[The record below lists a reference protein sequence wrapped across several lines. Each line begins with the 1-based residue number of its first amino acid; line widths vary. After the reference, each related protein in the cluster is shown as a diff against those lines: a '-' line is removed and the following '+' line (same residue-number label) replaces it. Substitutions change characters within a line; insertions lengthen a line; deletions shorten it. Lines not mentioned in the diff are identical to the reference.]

1 MAKFNLDYYKNTDF
15 YSDGDIENDILS
27 LVEDGFDISKGE
39 GAEKYPFAVAYHLSP
54 ERENI
59 LNWYPFKKN
68 ASCLEIGAGC
78 GAVTGML
85 CRKAGKVVS
94 VDISK
99 RRSEIN
105 YKRHKDC
112 ENLEIIAGNFQEII
126 FEDKFDYVIL
136 NGVFEYAISFI
147 HTDKNPYTEFL
158 KMISTCLKSDGKI
171 LIAIENRLGL
181 KYFNGAV
188 EDHTDNYFLGLNDY
202 QNNDSVRTFSKSELS
217 ELIAESGFDSDK
229 LKFYYPY
236 PDYKFPS
243 EIFTDKTI
251 NTQGYGTPYMNL
263 GERNFGLYSEQ
274 RVAASLAGEGVLDRF
289 ANSFLVEICG
299 QNTAPENIAYVKLN
313 TLRRDEYKIMT
324 VITDDNGKKAAYKLP
339 VGDKANKHLE
349 NMVSGTGIAWDGVK
363 NLEPQRTESGLK
375 YPFVTG
381 KSLNSVLTELAQS
394 GDKEGIVSALKL
406 FFDRYRKGAVIMRAD
421 SDEFKSVFGKA
432 EYNGELLC
440 IKPANIDL
448 ICDNIFPNSD
458 GTYTV
463 IDNEWT
469 LDMYIPLGFIIWR
482 SINELIYKNKAVES
496 VISSEELFD
505 EFDIDEEMRFA
516 FVSWAVHFA
525 DKYVGNNYLAPYA
538 IPVNQLSLMD
548 IYNNRREKREF
559 STSCYYDRGN
569 GFSEED
575 KAFELIKLDED
586 GGFSVKFPVPEDVIG
601 FRWDVAEGVCI
612 KCKIDSV
619 ETNGTAALTAD
630 NAVKENGFDVF
641 YTGDPHYTLTGG
653 ADEVRISGSITYI
666 SDSELLAEYEK
677 RCASFRDESGRL
689 NERLAEQQSVIAEQS
704 GVIEQRNKQ
713 IEENVQ
719 TINLDS
725 RYISSCED
733 RIKQYYKNTVTLNL
747 ELERRDMELEMYKQ
761 LTASRAWRFTNKL
774 WRITGALKRLFGKLR
789 G

>member
-15 YSDGDIENDILS
+15 YSDGDIENDILA
-27 LVEDGFDISKGE
+27 LVEDGFDISE
-39 GAEKYPFAVAYHLSP
+39 DNEKYPFAVAYHLSP

-59 LNWYPFKKN
+59 LNWYPFKKD

-105 YKRHKDC
+105 YKRHKEY
-112 ENLEIIAGNFQEII
+112 ENLEIIAGNFQEIA

-158 KMISTCLKSDGKI
+158 KMISACLKSDGKI

-202 QNNDSVRTFSKSELS
+202 QNNNSVRTFSKAELS
-217 ELIAESGFDSDK
+217 ELIAESGFDNDN

-274 RVAASLAGEGVLDRF
+274 RVAASLACEGVLDRF

-299 QNTAPENIAYVKLN
+299 RDTAPENIAYVKLN

-324 VITDDNGKKAAYKLP
+324 VITDNNGKKAAYKLP
-339 VGDKANKHLE
+339 VGEKANKHLE
-349 NMVSGTGIAWDGVK
+349 NMASGTGPAWDGVN
-363 NLEPQRTESGLK
+363 NLEAQRVGNGLK
-375 YPFVTG
+375 YPFVAG
-381 KSLNSVLTELAQS
+381 ESLNSVLTELAQN
-394 GDKEGIVSALKL
+394 GDKAGIVSALKL
-406 FFDRYRKGAVIMRAD
+406 FFDRYRKGAVIMRAET
-421 SDEFKSVFGKA
+421 DEFKAVFGEA

-482 SINELIYKNKAVES
+482 SINELMYKNKAVEA
-496 VISSEELFD
+496 VISGEELFD
-505 EFDIDEEMRFA
+505 EFDIDEEMRLA
-516 FVSWAVHFA
+516 FVSWAVYFA
-525 DKYVGNNYLAPYA
+525 DRYVGKNYLASYA
-538 IPVNQLSLMD
+538 LPINQVSLMEL
-548 IYNNRREKREF
+548 YNADEEKKVF

-569 GFSEED
+569 GFSEDD
-575 KAFELIKLDED
+575 KAFDIIRLDD
-586 GGFSVKFPVPEDVIG
+586 NGDFTVSFPIPEGVTG
-601 FRWDVAEGVCI
+601 FRWDVAEGVCL
-612 KCKIDSV
+612 KCRIDEVTSDGNA
-619 ETNGTAALTAD
+619 TITAD
-630 NAVKENGFDVF
+630 NAVVEDGRDVF
-641 YTGDPHYTLTGG
+641 YTGDPHYTLHGG
-653 ADEVRISGSITYI
+653 AGEVRISGNIAYVT
-666 SDSELLAEYEK
+666 DKELLTEYER
-677 RCASFRDESGRL
+677 RCAEFCDERGML
-689 NERLAEQQSVIAEQS
+689 NTKLAEQNREIEEKNSRIASCDKQIAEDL
-704 GVIEQRNKQ
+704 
-713 IEENVQ
+713 Q
-719 TINLDS
+719 TMTLDS
-725 RYISSCED
+725 RYIMSCEN
-733 RIKQYYKNTVTLNL
+733 RIKDYYNNMVTLNL
-747 ELERRDMELEMYKQ
+747 ELERRDMELAMYKE
-761 LTASRAWRFTNKL
+761 LTASRAWSFTNRL
-774 WRITGALKRLFGKLR
+774 WRITGAIKRLFVKLKVR
-789 G
+789 